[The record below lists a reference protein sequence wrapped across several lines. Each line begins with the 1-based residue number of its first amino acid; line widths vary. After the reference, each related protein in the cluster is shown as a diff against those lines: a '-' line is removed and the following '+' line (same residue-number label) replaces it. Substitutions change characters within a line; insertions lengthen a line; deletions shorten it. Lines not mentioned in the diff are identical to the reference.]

1 MNQAELKKQVLK
13 DYLSSG
19 MSIRTLAKRYSYH
32 HSTIARWVMANKK
45 GNEKQALLKKASEF
59 EPQQKGKMSTN
70 VEELQEQLYR
80 SQVKI
85 QLLEATIDIADE
97 QLGANIRK
105 KAGPRQS

>member
-1 MNQAELKKQVLK
+1 MNQEELKEQVVK
-13 DYLSSG
+13 DYLSEG
-19 MSIRTLAKRYSYH
+19 IGARTLAKRYGYH
-32 HSTIARWVMANKK
+32 HTTISRWVMAYKK
-45 GNEKQALLKKASEF
+45 RKEKGLLKKASEF

-70 VEELQEQLYR
+70 VEELQDQLYR

>member
-1 MNQAELKKQVLK
+1 MNREELQDQVIR
-13 DYLSSG
+13 DYLSSRT
-19 MSIRTLAKRYSYH
+19 SIRTLAKRYSYH
-32 HSTIARWVMANKK
+32 HSTISRWIMAYKK
-45 GNEKQALLKKASEF
+45 RNEKQALLKKASEF
-59 EPQQKGKMSTN
+59 APQQKGKMSTN
-70 VEELQEQLYR
+70 VAELQEQLYR

>member
-1 MNQAELKKQVLK
+1 MNQEKLKEQVVK
-13 DYLSSG
+13 DYLSSA
-19 MSIRTLAKRYSYH
+19 MSARTLAKRCGYH
-32 HSTIARWVMANKK
+32 HSTIYRWIMANKK
-45 GNEKQALLKKASEF
+45 RDKKQALLKKASEF
-59 EPQQKGKMSTN
+59 EPQQKQKMSTD
-70 VEELQEQLYR
+70 VAELQEQLYR